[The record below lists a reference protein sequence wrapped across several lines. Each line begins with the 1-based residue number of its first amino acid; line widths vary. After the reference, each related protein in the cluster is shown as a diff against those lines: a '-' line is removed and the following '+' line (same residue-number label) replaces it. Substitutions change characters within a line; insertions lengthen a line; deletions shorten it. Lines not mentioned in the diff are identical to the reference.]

1 MKYLELKKKII
12 LITGSNKGIG
22 RQLLENFSIN
32 EAEII
37 SCSRKKTK
45 EHEFFCN
52 ELSKKYN
59 TNIYTYYFDLENLD
73 EISKNLNEILNKFQK
88 IDILINN
95 AGVNFTSLIEMTS
108 IEQLKKIF
116 DINFFSIYFITQK
129 LLRLLKKANSPRIIN
144 ISSTASLENN
154 IGRFAYSSSKSLV
167 NSYTKSLSK
176 EVARYNIR
184 VNAIAPGLTD
194 TEMMTKTTTEK
205 NIEQTLKRVPLG
217 RIAKKQEIADLVLFL
232 SSESSSYINGQ
243 VIRIDGGL
251 NEGI

>member
-1 MKYLELKKKII
+1 
-12 LITGSNKGIG
+12 
-22 RQLLENFSIN
+22 
-32 EAEII
+32 
-37 SCSRKKTK
+37 
-45 EHEFFCN
+45 
-52 ELSKKYN
+52 
-59 TNIYTYYFDLENLD
+59 
-73 EISKNLNEILNKFQK
+73 
-88 IDILINN
+88 
-95 AGVNFTSLIEMTS
+95 
-108 IEQLKKIF
+108 
-116 DINFFSIYFITQK
+116 
-129 LLRLLKKANSPRIIN
+129 
-144 ISSTASLENN
+144 LENN